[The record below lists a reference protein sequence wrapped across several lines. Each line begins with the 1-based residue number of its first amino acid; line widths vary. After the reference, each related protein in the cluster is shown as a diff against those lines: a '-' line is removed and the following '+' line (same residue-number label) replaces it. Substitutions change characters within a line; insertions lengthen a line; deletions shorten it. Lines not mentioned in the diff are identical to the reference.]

1 MTVDWQLFGTEV
13 LRILI
18 ALLLGGSIGLERELR
33 ERAAGFR
40 THILVAVGAAAFT
53 LASIYGFELPAED
66 VGRTTGYD
74 PSRVAAQ
81 IVSGIGFLGAGA
93 IIRHGMSVRG
103 LTTAA
108 SLWAVAAI
116 GMMSG
121 AGMYS
126 LATATTLLVLV
137 SLAGLRYVERRIA
150 SGRGEGRIDL
160 HVRFGREEYGNLSR
174 LIGELDEHHV
184 TVLRLNIDPE
194 DADRRVVHL
203 GLQLPRNLSRNDL
216 MTLVSRDPGT
226 IEVSAD

>member
-1 MTVDWQLFGTEV
+1 MTVDWELFGTEV
-13 LRILI
+13 LRIVVALI
-18 ALLLGGSIGLERELR
+18 LGGSIGLERELR

-53 LASIYGFELPAED
+53 LASIYGFQLTAEQAAE
-66 VGRTTGYD
+66 GQTYD

-116 GMMSG
+116 GMLSG
-121 AGMYS
+121 AGMYG

-137 SLAGLRYVERRIA
+137 SLAGLRFLEHRIA
-150 SGRGEGRIDL
+150 GSRGQGRVDL
-160 HVRFGREEYGNLSR
+160 HVRFAQEKYGNLSR
-174 LIGELDEHHV
+174 LIGDLDERHV
-184 TVLRLNIDPE
+184 TVLRLNSDPE
-194 DADRRVVHL
+194 DADRRVIHL
-203 GLQLPRNLSRNDL
+203 SLQLPESLGRNEL
-216 MTLVSRDPGT
+216 MSIISQDPDT
-226 IEVSAD
+226 VEVSAD